1 MLLAAVVALGART
14 ATRSTTAGILAAG
27 ALVAL
32 LPLALAGHAEGDPNH
47 GIAVDSLGVHLVAVT
62 VWVGGLGGLALLR
75 RRLDA
80 DLVVVVRRYST
91 LAGWCFLLVA
101 VTGVVN
107 AVVNLDGW
115 GTLGTGYGVLLLGKV
130 VALTVL
136 GWAGWAQRRQLAARM
151 AAAAAAG
158 RLFGRLVSA
167 ELLVMAVAIGLGVA
181 LARTEPAAVPVG
193 TPDQQATEVLL
204 GRPMPGPLTTLGW
217 VTQWRLDLL
226 WLLVSLLAAGWYLR
240 AVLRLRRRGDS
251 WGTGRLVSWLA
262 GCATLIWATNAAPGV
277 YGNVLFSMHM
287 VQHMTIAMAVP
298 LLLALGAPVTLA
310 VRTLPV
316 RHDGSRGPR
325 EWLLLMVHSRLLRL
339 LSHPIVAAV
348 LFVGSLIVFYYSPL
362 FDLALSTHTGHVLMT
377 AHFLLTGYV
386 FVWVICGPD
395 PGPARLPYPLRLVLL
410 MVTFVFHTF
419 FGVTMMGNSEV
430 LARGWFAALPR
441 SWGSSLQADQFLGGA
456 LAWGLGDI
464 PVAVLFGALALAWLR
479 SEDREARRYDRKAE
493 RDGDAEL
500 AAYNAYL
507 SRLGAGR
514 TPVTTTG
521 TDRD

>member
-1 MLLAAVVALGART
+1 
-14 ATRSTTAGILAAG
+14 
-27 ALVAL
+27 
-32 LPLALAGHAEGDPNH
+32 LPLALAGHAEGARNH

-62 VWVGGLGGLALLR
+62 VWVGGLGGLALLH

-80 DLVVVVRRYST
+80 DLVVSVRRYST

-107 AVVNLDGW
+107 AAVNLDGW

-136 GWAGWAQRRQLAARM
+136 GWAGRAQRRQLAARM
-151 AAAAAAG
+151 AATAAAG

-181 LARTEPAAVPVG
+181 LARTGPATVPVG
-193 TPDQQATEVLL
+193 TPDQQAAEALL
-204 GRPMPGPLTTLGW
+204 GRPMPGPLTPLGW

-277 YGNVLFSMHM
+277 YANVLFSMHM

-316 RHDGSRGPR
+316 RRDGSRGPR
-325 EWLLLMVHSRLLRL
+325 EWLLLVVHSRLLRL
-339 LSHPIVAAV
+339 LSQPIVAAV

-419 FGVTMMGNSEV
+419 FGVTMMGNSQV
-430 LARGWFAALPR
+430 LARDWFAALPR
-441 SWGSSLQADQFLGGA
+441 SWGSSLQTDQFLGGA

-493 RDGDAEL
+493 RDGGAEL

-507 SRLGAGR
+507 SRLGTGR

-521 TDRD
+521 TDRVTKTGTVRD